1 MTCVNIYYLTTVE
14 DEKRELAYG
23 ETSEHKN
30 MSIVMYSSEQLE
42 VTTIGVNE
50 CPRQSPSK
58 STTKAT
64 TNDVARATSSK
75 AQ

>member
-1 MTCVNIYYLTTVE
+1 MMKSVSVSVWGI
-14 DEKRELAYG
+14 
-23 ETSEHKN
+23 SEQVKYKN

-50 CPRQSPSK
+50 CSRQSPSR

>member
-14 DEKRELAYG
+14 DEKRVLAYG

-42 VTTIGVNE
+42 VTMIGVNE
-50 CPRQSPSK
+50 CP
-58 STTKAT
+58 
-64 TNDVARATSSK
+64 
-75 AQ
+75 